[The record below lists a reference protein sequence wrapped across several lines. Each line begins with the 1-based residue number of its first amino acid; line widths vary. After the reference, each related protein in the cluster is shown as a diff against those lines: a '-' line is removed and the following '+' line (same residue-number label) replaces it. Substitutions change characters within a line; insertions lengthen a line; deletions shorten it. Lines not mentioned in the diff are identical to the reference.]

1 MKCPFCGVEI
11 DDGSFFCTSCGNKLI
26 ESPADSDENDNLPE
40 ADNLTDLTI
49 CFDEISDAETTATDD
64 ASVDIMEENVSTDEE
79 SFTISAEALDES
91 DESQPEN
98 SEATEEEANEEQESG
113 QPEGEEISD
122 ELAIQED
129 QPLTSDANGRLS
141 LAVILLSAALL
152 AMIGFLLLDK
162 VLSLTPADSRA
173 TTIQIVSQSEDVKIK
188 AGTLTEFFVDA
199 RGTNLTY
206 QWYVKKSGEQMWHAW
221 KNHDMPKTASKANE
235 TWDGMQV
242 YCMIIDNNRTSLAS
256 DIITVTIEK

>member
-26 ESPADSDENDNLPE
+26 ESPADKDENDNLPE

-49 CFDEISDAETTATDD
+49 CFDEISNTETTATDD
-64 ASVDIMEENVSTDEE
+64 ENGDALMEDVS
-79 SFTISAEALDES
+79 DES
-91 DESQPEN
+91 DEEADEEAFDESDENQPEN
-98 SEATEEEANEEQESG
+98 SEATEEEANEDQESG
-113 QPEGEEISD
+113 QPEDEEISD
-122 ELAIQED
+122 ELAVQEE
-129 QPLTSDANGRLS
+129 QALTSDANGRLS

-206 QWYVKKSGEQMWHAW
+206 QWYVKKSGEQMWHVW

-242 YCMIIDNNRTSLAS
+242 YCMIVDNNRTSLAS
-256 DIITVTIEK
+256 DIITITIEK